1 MTTNVVIDGQSRTTE
16 DYVRFIT
23 KEEAEK
29 LPVEILES
37 NYEYGYWTMSP
48 SHFSGGSNAREFNV
62 TGAGELGGWS
72 VVSVGYGVRPVIRV
86 TKNNAVTKIENKNN

>member
-1 MTTNVVIDGQSRTTE
+1 MTLNSEFLKDLDKSKMELMTTNVGIDGQSRTTE

-37 NYEYGYWTMSP
+37 DYEYGYWTMS
-48 SHFSGGSNAREFNV
+48 AV
-62 TGAGELGGWS
+62 LLLLGLCL
-72 VVSVGYGVRPVIRV
+72 RV
-86 TKNNAVTKIENKNN
+86 QRLWCR

>member
-1 MTTNVVIDGQSRTTE
+1 MTLNSEFLKDLDKSKMELMTTNVGIDGQSRTTE

-37 NYEYGYWTMSP
+37 D
-48 SHFSGGSNAREFNV
+48 
-62 TGAGELGGWS
+62 
-72 VVSVGYGVRPVIRV
+72 
-86 TKNNAVTKIENKNN
+86 